1 MLAEP
6 VSVSVSLCMA
16 LCMALYMASL
26 LALPKRSVPLRP
38 VRPLDPALLAL
49 MRAAGQAVPILTA
62 PPVDLYGKPAHGYN
76 G

>member
-6 VSVSVSLCMA
+6 VPVSLCVAPHPA
-16 LCMALYMASL
+16 LCVVSL

-38 VRPLDPALLAL
+38 VRPLDTALPALMLP
-49 MRAAGQAVPILTA
+49 AGQAVPILTA

>member
-6 VSVSVSLCMA
+6 VSVSLCMA
-16 LCMALYMASL
+16 PYQARNMGSL
-26 LALPKRSVPLRP
+26 PALPKRSVPLRP
-38 VRPLDPALLAL
+38 VRPLDPALRAL
-49 MRAAGQAVPILTA
+49 MLPAGQAVPILTA